1 MTYIAMNQRLKYRTN
16 TQTKSKSHQLK
27 NLGLVLLYTI
37 SLLVPIGGL
46 IGLYDYYQKQLDD
59 ISEARI
65 IVVSKQDMRL
75 RVYDYKGN
83 KLMDYGIA
91 CGRNFGQKHKVGD
104 MKTPEGMFFV
114 QSIEDSSERTHDF
127 GDGRGEIQ
135 GAYGPYFIRLDTPG
149 CKGIG
154 IHGTHNPQ
162 SIGTRATE
170 GCIRLNNNDLYKL
183 VNVVRTG
190 MMVLVTT
197 SFEDY
202 EQKQKLFSNKR
213 DSTNIMQ

>member
-1 MTYIAMNQRLKYRTN
+1 MQDK
-16 TQTKSKSHQLK
+16 TKSKK
-27 NLGLVLLYTI
+27 ARNYGLFLLYTI
-37 SLLVPIGGL
+37 TFIVPVGGL
-46 IGLYDYYQKQLDD
+46 VGLYGYFQKQLDD
-59 ISEARI
+59 IPEARI

-75 RVYDYKGN
+75 RVYDYKGTR
-83 KLMDYGIA
+83 LMDYGIA
-91 CGRNFGQKHKVGD
+91 CGKNFGQKHKVGD

-149 CKGIG
+149 NKGIG
-154 IHGTHNPQ
+154 IHGTHDPL

-170 GCIRLNNNDLYKL
+170 GCIRLNNNDLVEL
-183 VNVVRTG
+183 VNVVRPG

-202 EQKQKLFSNKR
+202 EQEQQYIGNKR
-213 DSTNIMQ
+213 DSVKNQ

>member
-1 MTYIAMNQRLKYRTN
+1 MMALMEKLTIIMQDK
-16 TQTKSKSHQLK
+16 TKSKK
-27 NLGLVLLYTI
+27 ARNYGLFLLYTI
-37 SLLVPIGGL
+37 TFIVPVGGL
-46 IGLYDYYQKQLDD
+46 VGLYGYFQKQLDD
-59 ISEARI
+59 IPEARI

-75 RVYDYKGN
+75 RVYDYKGTR
-83 KLMDYGIA
+83 LMDYGIA
-91 CGRNFGQKHKVGD
+91 CGKNFGQKHKVGD

-114 QSIEDSSERTHDF
+114 QSIEDASERTHDF

-149 CKGIG
+149 NKGIG
-154 IHGTHNPQ
+154 IHGTHDPL

-170 GCIRLNNNDLYKL
+170 GCIRLNNNDLVEL
-183 VNVVRTG
+183 VNVVRPG

-202 EQKQKLFSNKR
+202 EQEQQYIGNKR
-213 DSTNIMQ
+213 DSVKNQ

>member
-1 MTYIAMNQRLKYRTN
+1 MQDK
-16 TQTKSKSHQLK
+16 TKSKK
-27 NLGLVLLYTI
+27 ARNYGLFLLYTI
-37 SLLVPIGGL
+37 TLIVPVGGL
-46 IGLYDYYQKQLDD
+46 VGLYGYFQKQLDD
-59 ISEARI
+59 IPEARI

-75 RVYDYKGN
+75 RVYDYKGT

-91 CGRNFGQKHKVGD
+91 CGKNYGQKHKVGD

-114 QSIEDSSERTHDF
+114 QSIEDASDRTHDF

-135 GAYGPYFIRLDTPG
+135 GAYGPNFIRLDTPG
-149 CKGIG
+149 NKGIG
-154 IHGTHNPQ
+154 IHGTHDPL

-170 GCIRLNNNDLYKL
+170 GCIRLNNNDLVEL
-183 VNVVRTG
+183 VNVVRPG

-202 EQKQKLFSNKR
+202 EQEQQYIGNKR
-213 DSTNIMQ
+213 DSVKNQ

>member
-1 MTYIAMNQRLKYRTN
+1 MQDK
-16 TQTKSKSHQLK
+16 TKSKK
-27 NLGLVLLYTI
+27 ARNYGLFLLYTI
-37 SLLVPIGGL
+37 TFIVPVGGL
-46 IGLYDYYQKQLDD
+46 VGLYGYFQKQLDD
-59 ISEARI
+59 IPEARI

-75 RVYDYKGN
+75 RVYDYKGTR
-83 KLMDYGIA
+83 LMDYGIA
-91 CGRNFGQKHKVGD
+91 CGKNLGQKHKVGD

-114 QSIEDSSERTHDF
+114 QSIEDASERTHDF

-149 CKGIG
+149 NKGIG
-154 IHGTHNPQ
+154 IHGTHDPL

-170 GCIRLNNNDLYKL
+170 GCIRLNNNDLVEL
-183 VNVVRTG
+183 VNVVRPG

-202 EQKQKLFSNKR
+202 EQEQQYIGNKR
-213 DSTNIMQ
+213 DSVKNQ

>member
-1 MTYIAMNQRLKYRTN
+1 MQDK
-16 TQTKSKSHQLK
+16 TKSKK
-27 NLGLVLLYTI
+27 ARNYGLFLLYTI
-37 SLLVPIGGL
+37 TFIVPVGGL
-46 IGLYDYYQKQLDD
+46 VGLYGYIQKQLDD
-59 ISEARI
+59 IPEARI

-75 RVYDYKGN
+75 RVYDYKGTR
-83 KLMDYGIA
+83 LMDYGIA
-91 CGRNFGQKHKVGD
+91 CGKNFGQKHKVGD

-114 QSIEDSSERTHDF
+114 QTIEDASDRTHDF

-149 CKGIG
+149 NKGIG
-154 IHGTHNPQ
+154 IHGTHDPL

-170 GCIRLNNNDLYKL
+170 GCIRLNNNDLVEL
-183 VNVVRTG
+183 VNVVRPG

-202 EQKQKLFSNKR
+202 EQEQQYIGNKR
-213 DSTNIMQ
+213 DSVKNQ

>member
-1 MTYIAMNQRLKYRTN
+1 MHDK
-16 TQTKSKSHQLK
+16 TKSKK
-27 NLGLVLLYTI
+27 ARNYGLFLLYTI
-37 SLLVPIGGL
+37 TFIVPVGGL
-46 IGLYDYYQKQLDD
+46 VGLYGYFQKQLDD
-59 ISEARI
+59 IPEARI

-75 RVYDYKGN
+75 RVYDYKGTR
-83 KLMDYGIA
+83 LMDYGIA
-91 CGRNFGQKHKVGD
+91 CGKNFGQKHKVGD

-114 QSIEDSSERTHDF
+114 QSIEDASERTHDF

-149 CKGIG
+149 NKGIG
-154 IHGTHNPQ
+154 IHGTHDPL

-170 GCIRLNNNDLYKL
+170 GCIRLNNNDLVEL
-183 VNVVRTG
+183 VNVVRPG

-202 EQKQKLFSNKR
+202 EQEQQYIGNKR
-213 DSTNIMQ
+213 DSVKNQ

>member
-1 MTYIAMNQRLKYRTN
+1 MQDK
-16 TQTKSKSHQLK
+16 TKSKK
-27 NLGLVLLYTI
+27 ARNYGLFLLYTI
-37 SLLVPIGGL
+37 TFIVPVGGL
-46 IGLYDYYQKQLDD
+46 VGLYGYFQKQLDD
-59 ISEARI
+59 IPEARI

-75 RVYDYKGN
+75 RVYDYKGTR
-83 KLMDYGIA
+83 LMDYGIA
-91 CGRNFGQKHKVGD
+91 CGKNFGQKHKVGD

-114 QSIEDSSERTHDF
+114 QSIENASERTHDF

-149 CKGIG
+149 NKGIG
-154 IHGTHNPQ
+154 IHGTHDPL

-170 GCIRLNNNDLYKL
+170 GCIRLNNNDLVEL
-183 VNVVRTG
+183 VNVVRPG

-202 EQKQKLFSNKR
+202 EQEQQYIGNKR
-213 DSTNIMQ
+213 DSVKNQ

>member
-1 MTYIAMNQRLKYRTN
+1 MQDK
-16 TQTKSKSHQLK
+16 TKSKK
-27 NLGLVLLYTI
+27 ARNYGLFLLYTI
-37 SLLVPIGGL
+37 TFIVPVGGL
-46 IGLYDYYQKQLDD
+46 VGLYGYFQKQLDD
-59 ISEARI
+59 IPEARI

-75 RVYDYKGN
+75 RVYDYKGTR
-83 KLMDYGIA
+83 LIDYGIA
-91 CGRNFGQKHKVGD
+91 CGKNFGQKHKVGD

-114 QSIEDSSERTHDF
+114 QSIEDASDRTHDF

-149 CKGIG
+149 NKGIG
-154 IHGTHNPQ
+154 IHGTHDPL

-170 GCIRLNNNDLYKL
+170 GCIRLNNNDLVEL
-183 VNVVRTG
+183 VNVVRPG

-202 EQKQKLFSNKR
+202 EQEQQYIGNKR
-213 DSTNIMQ
+213 DSVKNQ

>member
-1 MTYIAMNQRLKYRTN
+1 MQDK
-16 TQTKSKSHQLK
+16 TKSKK
-27 NLGLVLLYTI
+27 ARNYGLFLLYTI
-37 SLLVPIGGL
+37 TFIVPVGGL
-46 IGLYDYYQKQLDD
+46 VGLYGYFQKQLDD
-59 ISEARI
+59 IPEARI

-75 RVYDYKGN
+75 RVYDYKGTR
-83 KLMDYGIA
+83 LMDYGIA
-91 CGRNFGQKHKVGD
+91 CGKNFGQKHKVGD

-114 QSIEDSSERTHDF
+114 QSIEDASERTHDF

-149 CKGIG
+149 NKGIG
-154 IHGTHNPQ
+154 IHDTHDPL

-170 GCIRLNNNDLYKL
+170 GCIRLNNNDLVEL
-183 VNVVRTG
+183 VNVVRPG

-202 EQKQKLFSNKR
+202 EQEQQYIGNKR
-213 DSTNIMQ
+213 DSVKNQ

>member
-1 MTYIAMNQRLKYRTN
+1 MQDK
-16 TQTKSKSHQLK
+16 TKSKK
-27 NLGLVLLYTI
+27 ARNYGLFLLYTI
-37 SLLVPIGGL
+37 TFIVPVGGL
-46 IGLYDYYQKQLDD
+46 VGLYGYFQKQLDD
-59 ISEARI
+59 IPEARI

-75 RVYDYKGN
+75 RVYDYKGTR
-83 KLMDYGIA
+83 LMDYGIA
-91 CGRNFGQKHKVGD
+91 CGKNFGQKNKVGD

-114 QSIEDSSERTHDF
+114 QSIEDAAERTHDF

-149 CKGIG
+149 NKGIG
-154 IHGTHNPQ
+154 IHGTHDPL

-170 GCIRLNNNDLYKL
+170 GCIRLNNNDLVEL
-183 VNVVRTG
+183 VNVVRPG

-202 EQKQKLFSNKR
+202 EQEQQYIGNKC
-213 DSTNIMQ
+213 DSVKNQ

>member
-1 MTYIAMNQRLKYRTN
+1 MQDK
-16 TQTKSKSHQLK
+16 TKSKK
-27 NLGLVLLYTI
+27 ARNYGLFLLYTI
-37 SLLVPIGGL
+37 TFIVPVGGL
-46 IGLYDYYQKQLDD
+46 VGLYGYFQKQLDD
-59 ISEARI
+59 IPEARI

-75 RVYDYKGN
+75 RVYDYKGTR
-83 KLMDYGIA
+83 LMDYGIA
-91 CGRNFGQKHKVGD
+91 CGKNFGQKHKVGD

-114 QSIEDSSERTHDF
+114 QSIEDAAERTHDF

-149 CKGIG
+149 NKGIG
-154 IHGTHNPQ
+154 IHGTHDPL

-170 GCIRLNNNDLYKL
+170 GCIRLNNNDLVEL
-183 VNVVRTG
+183 VNVVRPG

-202 EQKQKLFSNKR
+202 EQEQQYITPIR
-213 DSTNIMQ
+213 DKIAISCM

>member
-1 MTYIAMNQRLKYRTN
+1 MQDK
-16 TQTKSKSHQLK
+16 TKSKK
-27 NLGLVLLYTI
+27 ARNYGLFLLYTI
-37 SLLVPIGGL
+37 TLIVPVGGL
-46 IGLYDYYQKQLDD
+46 VGLYGYFQKQLDD
-59 ISEARI
+59 IPEARI

-75 RVYDYKGN
+75 RVYDYKGT

-91 CGRNFGQKHKVGD
+91 CGKNFGQKHKVGD

-114 QSIEDSSERTHDF
+114 QSIEDASDRTHDF

-149 CKGIG
+149 NKGIG
-154 IHGTHNPQ
+154 IHGAHDPL

-170 GCIRLNNNDLYKL
+170 GCIRLNNNDLVEL
-183 VNVVRTG
+183 VNVVRPG

-202 EQKQKLFSNKR
+202 EQEQQYIGNKR
-213 DSTNIMQ
+213 DSVKNQ

>member
-1 MTYIAMNQRLKYRTN
+1 MQAK
-16 TQTKSKSHQLK
+16 TKSKK
-27 NLGLVLLYTI
+27 ARNYGLFLLYTI
-37 SLLVPIGGL
+37 TFIVPVGGL
-46 IGLYDYYQKQLDD
+46 VGLYGYFQKQLDD
-59 ISEARI
+59 IPEARI

-75 RVYDYKGN
+75 RVYDYKGTR
-83 KLMDYGIA
+83 LMDYGIA
-91 CGRNFGQKHKVGD
+91 CGKNFGQKHKVGD

-114 QSIEDSSERTHDF
+114 QSIEDASERTHDF

-149 CKGIG
+149 NKGIG
-154 IHGTHNPQ
+154 IHGTHDPL

-170 GCIRLNNNDLYKL
+170 GCIRLNNNDLVEL
-183 VNVVRTG
+183 VNVVRPG

-202 EQKQKLFSNKR
+202 EQEQQYIGNKR
-213 DSTNIMQ
+213 DSVKNQ

>member
-1 MTYIAMNQRLKYRTN
+1 MQDK
-16 TQTKSKSHQLK
+16 TKSKK
-27 NLGLVLLYTI
+27 ARNYGLFLLYTI
-37 SLLVPIGGL
+37 TLIVPVGGL
-46 IGLYDYYQKQLDD
+46 VGLYGYFQKQLDD
-59 ISEARI
+59 IPEARI

-75 RVYDYKGN
+75 RVYDNKGTR
-83 KLMDYGIA
+83 LMDYGIA
-91 CGRNFGQKHKVGD
+91 CGKNFGQKHKVGD

-114 QSIEDSSERTHDF
+114 QSIEDASDRTHDF

-149 CKGIG
+149 NKGIG
-154 IHGTHNPQ
+154 IHGTHDPL

-170 GCIRLNNNDLYKL
+170 GCIRLNNNDLVEL
-183 VNVVRTG
+183 VNVVRPG

-202 EQKQKLFSNKR
+202 EQEQQYIGNKR
-213 DSTNIMQ
+213 DSVKNQ

>member
-1 MTYIAMNQRLKYRTN
+1 MQDK
-16 TQTKSKSHQLK
+16 TKSKK
-27 NLGLVLLYTI
+27 ARNYGLFLLYTI
-37 SLLVPIGGL
+37 TFIVPVGGL
-46 IGLYDYYQKQLDD
+46 VGLYGYFQKQLDD
-59 ISEARI
+59 IPEARI

-75 RVYDYKGN
+75 RVYDYKGTR
-83 KLMDYGIA
+83 LMDYGIA
-91 CGRNFGQKHKVGD
+91 CGKNFGQKHKVGD

-114 QSIEDSSERTHDF
+114 QSIEDASDRTHDF

-149 CKGIG
+149 NKGIG
-154 IHGTHNPQ
+154 IHGTHDPL

-170 GCIRLNNNDLYKL
+170 GCIRLNNNDLVEL
-183 VNVVRTG
+183 VNVVRPG

-202 EQKQKLFSNKR
+202 EQEQQYIGNKR
-213 DSTNIMQ
+213 DSVKNQ

>member
-1 MTYIAMNQRLKYRTN
+1 MQDK
-16 TQTKSKSHQLK
+16 TKSKK
-27 NLGLVLLYTI
+27 ARNYGLFLLYTI
-37 SLLVPIGGL
+37 TFIVPVGGL
-46 IGLYDYYQKQLDD
+46 VGLYGYFQKQLDD
-59 ISEARI
+59 IPEARI

-75 RVYDYKGN
+75 RVYDYKGTR
-83 KLMDYGIA
+83 LMDYGIA
-91 CGRNFGQKHKVGD
+91 CGKNFGQKHKVGD

-114 QSIEDSSERTHDF
+114 QSIEDASERTHDF

-149 CKGIG
+149 NKGIG
-154 IHGTHNPQ
+154 IHGTHNPL

-170 GCIRLNNNDLYKL
+170 GCIRLNNNDLVEL
-183 VNVVRTG
+183 VNVVRPG

-202 EQKQKLFSNKR
+202 EQEQQYIGNKR
-213 DSTNIMQ
+213 DSVKNQ

>member
-1 MTYIAMNQRLKYRTN
+1 MQDK
-16 TQTKSKSHQLK
+16 TKSKK
-27 NLGLVLLYTI
+27 ARNYGLFLLYTI
-37 SLLVPIGGL
+37 TFIVPVGGL
-46 IGLYDYYQKQLDD
+46 VGLYGYFQKQLDD
-59 ISEARI
+59 IPEARI

-75 RVYDYKGN
+75 RVYDYKGTR
-83 KLMDYGIA
+83 LMDYGIA
-91 CGRNFGQKHKVGD
+91 CGKNFGQKHKVGD

-114 QSIEDSSERTHDF
+114 QTIEDASDRTHDF

-149 CKGIG
+149 NKGIG
-154 IHGTHNPQ
+154 IHGTHDPL

-170 GCIRLNNNDLYKL
+170 GCIRLNNNDLVEL
-183 VNVVRTG
+183 VNVVRPG

-202 EQKQKLFSNKR
+202 EQEQQYIGNKR
-213 DSTNIMQ
+213 DSVKNQ

>member
-1 MTYIAMNQRLKYRTN
+1 MQDK
-16 TQTKSKSHQLK
+16 TKSKK
-27 NLGLVLLYTI
+27 ARNYGLFLLYTI
-37 SLLVPIGGL
+37 TFIVPVGGL
-46 IGLYDYYQKQLDD
+46 VGLYGYFQKQLDD
-59 ISEARI
+59 IPEARI

-75 RVYDYKGN
+75 RVYDYKGT

-91 CGRNFGQKHKVGD
+91 CGKNFGQKHKVGD

-114 QSIEDSSERTHDF
+114 QSIEDASERTHDF

-149 CKGIG
+149 NKGIG
-154 IHGTHNPQ
+154 IHGTHDPL

-170 GCIRLNNNDLYKL
+170 GCIRLNNNDLVEL
-183 VNVVRTG
+183 VNVVRPG

-202 EQKQKLFSNKR
+202 EQEQQYIGNKR
-213 DSTNIMQ
+213 DSVKNQ

>member
-1 MTYIAMNQRLKYRTN
+1 MQDK
-16 TQTKSKSHQLK
+16 TKSKK
-27 NLGLVLLYTI
+27 ARNYGLFLLYTI
-37 SLLVPIGGL
+37 TFIVPVGGL
-46 IGLYDYYQKQLDD
+46 VGLYGYFQKQLDD
-59 ISEARI
+59 IPEARI

-75 RVYDYKGN
+75 RVYDYQGTR
-83 KLMDYGIA
+83 LMDYGIA
-91 CGRNFGQKHKVGD
+91 CGKNFGQKHKVGD

-114 QSIEDSSERTHDF
+114 QSIEDASERTHDF

-149 CKGIG
+149 NKGIG
-154 IHGTHNPQ
+154 IHGTHDPL

-170 GCIRLNNNDLYKL
+170 GCIRLNNNDLVEL
-183 VNVVRTG
+183 VNVVRPG

-202 EQKQKLFSNKR
+202 EQEQQYIGNKR
-213 DSTNIMQ
+213 DSVKNQ

>member
-1 MTYIAMNQRLKYRTN
+1 MQDK
-16 TQTKSKSHQLK
+16 TKSKK
-27 NLGLVLLYTI
+27 ARNYGLFLLYTI
-37 SLLVPIGGL
+37 TFIVPVGGL
-46 IGLYDYYQKQLDD
+46 VGLYGYFQKQLDD
-59 ISEARI
+59 IPEARI

-75 RVYDYKGN
+75 RVYDYKGTR
-83 KLMDYGIA
+83 LMDYGIA
-91 CGRNFGQKHKVGD
+91 CGKNFGQKHKVGD

-114 QSIEDSSERTHDF
+114 QSIEDAAERTHDF

-149 CKGIG
+149 NKGIG
-154 IHGTHNPQ
+154 IHGTHDPL

-170 GCIRLNNNDLYKL
+170 GCIRLNNNDLVEL
-183 VNVVRTG
+183 VNVVRPG

-202 EQKQKLFSNKR
+202 EQEQQYIGNKC
-213 DSTNIMQ
+213 DSVKNQ

>member
-1 MTYIAMNQRLKYRTN
+1 MQDK
-16 TQTKSKSHQLK
+16 TKSKK
-27 NLGLVLLYTI
+27 ARNYGLFLLYTI
-37 SLLVPIGGL
+37 TLIVPVGGL
-46 IGLYDYYQKQLDD
+46 VGLYGYFQKQLDD
-59 ISEARI
+59 IPEARI

-75 RVYDYKGN
+75 RVYDYKGTR
-83 KLMDYGIA
+83 LMDYGIA
-91 CGRNFGQKHKVGD
+91 CGKNFGQKHKVGD

-114 QSIEDSSERTHDF
+114 QSIEDASERTHDF

-149 CKGIG
+149 NKGIG
-154 IHGTHNPQ
+154 IHGTHDPL

-170 GCIRLNNNDLYKL
+170 GCIRLNNNDLVEL
-183 VNVVRTG
+183 VNVVRPG

-202 EQKQKLFSNKR
+202 EQEQQYIGNKR
-213 DSTNIMQ
+213 DSVKNQ

>member
-1 MTYIAMNQRLKYRTN
+1 MQDK
-16 TQTKSKSHQLK
+16 TKSKK
-27 NLGLVLLYTI
+27 ARNYGLFLLYTI
-37 SLLVPIGGL
+37 TFIVQVGGL
-46 IGLYDYYQKQLDD
+46 VGLYGYFQKQLDD
-59 ISEARI
+59 IPEARI

-75 RVYDYKGN
+75 RVYDYKGTR
-83 KLMDYGIA
+83 LMDYGIA
-91 CGRNFGQKHKVGD
+91 CGKNFGQKHKVGD

-114 QSIEDSSERTHDF
+114 QSIEDASERTHDF

-149 CKGIG
+149 NKGIG
-154 IHGTHNPQ
+154 IHGTHDPL

-170 GCIRLNNNDLYKL
+170 GCIRLNNNDLVEL
-183 VNVVRTG
+183 VNVVRPG

-202 EQKQKLFSNKR
+202 EQEQQYIGNKR
-213 DSTNIMQ
+213 DSVKNQ

>member
-1 MTYIAMNQRLKYRTN
+1 MQDK
-16 TQTKSKSHQLK
+16 TKSKK
-27 NLGLVLLYTI
+27 ARNYGLFLLYTI
-37 SLLVPIGGL
+37 TLIVPVGGL
-46 IGLYDYYQKQLDD
+46 VGLYGYFQKQLDD

-75 RVYDYKGN
+75 RVYDYKGTR
-83 KLMDYGIA
+83 LMDYGIA
-91 CGRNFGQKHKVGD
+91 CGKNFGQKHKVGD

-114 QSIEDSSERTHDF
+114 QSIEDASDRTHDF

-149 CKGIG
+149 NKGIG
-154 IHGTHNPQ
+154 IHGTHDPL

-170 GCIRLNNNDLYKL
+170 GCIRLNNNDLVEL
-183 VNVVRTG
+183 VNVVRPG

-202 EQKQKLFSNKR
+202 EQEQQYIGNKR
-213 DSTNIMQ
+213 DSVKNQ

>member
-1 MTYIAMNQRLKYRTN
+1 MQDK
-16 TQTKSKSHQLK
+16 TKSKK
-27 NLGLVLLYTI
+27 ARNYGLFLLYTI
-37 SLLVPIGGL
+37 TFIVPVGGL
-46 IGLYDYYQKQLDD
+46 VGLYGYFQKQLDD
-59 ISEARI
+59 IPEARI

-75 RVYDYKGN
+75 RVYDYKGTR
-83 KLMDYGIA
+83 LMDYGIA
-91 CGRNFGQKHKVGD
+91 CGKNFGQKHKVGD

-114 QSIEDSSERTHDF
+114 QSIEDASERTHDF

-149 CKGIG
+149 NKGIG
-154 IHGTHNPQ
+154 IHGTHDPL

-170 GCIRLNNNDLYKL
+170 GCIRLNNNDLVEL
-183 VNVVRTG
+183 VNVVRPG

-202 EQKQKLFSNKR
+202 EQEQQCLGNKR
-213 DSTNIMQ
+213 DSVKNQ

>member
-1 MTYIAMNQRLKYRTN
+1 MQDK
-16 TQTKSKSHQLK
+16 TKSKK
-27 NLGLVLLYTI
+27 ARNYGLFLLYTI
-37 SLLVPIGGL
+37 TFIVPVGGL
-46 IGLYDYYQKQLDD
+46 VGLYGYFQKQLDD
-59 ISEARI
+59 IPEARI

-75 RVYDYKGN
+75 RVYDYKGTR
-83 KLMDYGIA
+83 LMDYGIA
-91 CGRNFGQKHKVGD
+91 CGKNFGQKHKVGD

-114 QSIEDSSERTHDF
+114 QSIEDASERTHDF

-149 CKGIG
+149 NKGIG
-154 IHGTHNPQ
+154 IHGTHDPL

-170 GCIRLNNNDLYKL
+170 GCIRLNNNDLVEL
-183 VNVVRTG
+183 VNVVRPG

-202 EQKQKLFSNKR
+202 EQEQQYIGNKC
-213 DSTNIMQ
+213 DSVKNQ

>member
-1 MTYIAMNQRLKYRTN
+1 MRDK
-16 TQTKSKSHQLK
+16 TKSKK
-27 NLGLVLLYTI
+27 ARNYGLFLLYTI
-37 SLLVPIGGL
+37 TFIVPVGGL
-46 IGLYDYYQKQLDD
+46 VGLYGYFQKQLDD
-59 ISEARI
+59 IPEARI

-75 RVYDYKGN
+75 RVYDYKGTR
-83 KLMDYGIA
+83 LMDYGIA
-91 CGRNFGQKHKVGD
+91 CGKNFGQKHKVGD

-114 QSIEDSSERTHDF
+114 QSIEDASERTHDF

-149 CKGIG
+149 NKGIG
-154 IHGTHNPQ
+154 IHGTHDPL

-170 GCIRLNNNDLYKL
+170 GCIRLNNNDLVEL
-183 VNVVRTG
+183 VNVVRPG

-202 EQKQKLFSNKR
+202 EQEQQYIGNKR
-213 DSTNIMQ
+213 DSVKNQ

>member
-1 MTYIAMNQRLKYRTN
+1 MQDK
-16 TQTKSKSHQLK
+16 TKSKK
-27 NLGLVLLYTI
+27 ARNYGLFLLYTI
-37 SLLVPIGGL
+37 TFIVPVGGL
-46 IGLYDYYQKQLDD
+46 VGLYGYFQKQLDD
-59 ISEARI
+59 IPEARI

-75 RVYDYKGN
+75 RVYDYKGT

-91 CGRNFGQKHKVGD
+91 CGKNFGQKHKVGD

-114 QSIEDSSERTHDF
+114 QSIEDASERTHDF

-135 GAYGPYFIRLDTPG
+135 GAYGPCFIRLDTPG
-149 CKGIG
+149 NKGIG
-154 IHGTHNPQ
+154 IHGTHDPL

-170 GCIRLNNNDLYKL
+170 GCIRLNNNDLVEL
-183 VNVVRTG
+183 VNVVRPG

-202 EQKQKLFSNKR
+202 EQEQQYIGNKR
-213 DSTNIMQ
+213 DSVKNQ